1 MDAKQLGNMI
11 LFVVGFLLLWAAL
24 RMTYVLVRPRVEKV
38 APDLVG
44 AADFVLM

>member
-1 MDAKQLGNMI
+1 MDAKQLGNMV

-24 RMTYVLVRPRVEKV
+24 RMSYALARPRLETV
-38 APDLVG
+38 APNFVG